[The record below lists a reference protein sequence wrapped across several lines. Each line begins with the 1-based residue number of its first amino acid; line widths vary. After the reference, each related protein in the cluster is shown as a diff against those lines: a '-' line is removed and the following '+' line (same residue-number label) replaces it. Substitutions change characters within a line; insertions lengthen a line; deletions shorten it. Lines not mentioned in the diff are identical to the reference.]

1 MELSRSLHDRD
12 LLELVLQVTITD
24 SQDGVDEAR
33 ILEYDFRTADHG
45 KRNSELKVPSW
56 HRANC

>member
-33 ILEYDFRTADHG
+33 ILGYDFRTADPRG
-45 KRNSELKVPSW
+45 AKQRAEGAVPP
-56 HRANC
+56 